1 MMEFTE
7 QKEFTDKRA
16 AILLE
21 LYIMIKAYRTMQD
34 LIDSRNVT
42 REFAETC
49 ESLGFEVMAFRKL
62 RQITAEEEKQ
72 FSKAIKRGEY
82 GN

>member
-1 MMEFTE
+1 MEYIE

-21 LYIMIKAYRTMQD
+21 LYTMIKAYRLMQD

-42 REFAETC
+42 RDFSEAC
-49 ESLGFEVMAFRKL
+49 ERIGFSAMSYREIH
-62 RQITAEEEKQ
+62 QITPEEEKQ
-72 FSKAIKRGEY
+72 FNKAIKRGEY
-82 GN
+82 VR